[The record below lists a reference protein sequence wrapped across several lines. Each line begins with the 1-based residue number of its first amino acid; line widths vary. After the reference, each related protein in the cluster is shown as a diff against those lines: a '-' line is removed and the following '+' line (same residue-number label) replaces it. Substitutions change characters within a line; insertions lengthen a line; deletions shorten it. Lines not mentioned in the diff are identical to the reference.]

1 MFKKIK
7 KINTVDTKYKTK
19 IELSKIKEGSNLF
32 NEFIIYKDKENLS
45 VFDRKCDH
53 SGGKIISRDGT
64 HICPLH
70 NWKFNPKIGKY
81 NNGVTKRKLKF
92 LKKNDNLI
100 IQNTETI
107 PKLLTTNKLNKVKIR
122 FVNHAFVIF
131 ESENIKF
138 ATDPW
143 AIGPAFANG
152 WWLKKPTHVD
162 WIKELNSCNFIF
174 VSHNHPDHLNK
185 LTLSKIRRDM
195 LFLIPDFFTDST
207 GIFLEE
213 LGFKNL
219 FRAKFLYEY
228 KFLNSDLTFCI
239 LKSGD
244 FREDSGIYF
253 TLGKFSA
260 LLDVDS
266 NSINFMRLPKVTFY
280 ASSFAGGST
289 GFPIV
294 FENYSESEKKI
305 ILNNNIKIL
314 KKLKFN
320 NLKKIRPD
328 FFMPYAGFF
337 SEEMERDKY
346 IKTNN
351 IKNKIENYKIF
362 CDKNKINLLNVNYY
376 QIFEFEGEN
385 LVSQKKQTKNKRLSF
400 ENKKYFNAIR
410 KNYNQ
415 INEKYIKSYFLD
427 SKFEDN
433 LILYISLTNDNF
445 KKIIAMYKIDF
456 SKELIR
462 FNKIK
467 KISFSKKTVK
477 YLHITSRVDAF
488 LETVYNKNPWEDLMI
503 GFQCK
508 IFRIPNEYNIDFW
521 HHFSNIY
528 VTSKNVRT
536 SNKCLKCI
544 KLNQKIVNEMII

>member
-7 KINTVDTKYKTK
+7 KIRTVDTNYTTK
-19 IELSKIKEGSNLF
+19 IELKKIKEGSNLF
-32 NEFIIYKDKENLS
+32 NEFIIFKDKESLN

-53 SGGKIISRDGT
+53 SGGKIISRDGM

-70 NWKFNPKIGKY
+70 SWKFNPKTGKY
-81 NNGVTKRKLKF
+81 NNGVIKKKLKF

-100 IQNTETI
+100 VENKESI
-107 PKLLTTNKLNKVKIR
+107 PQLLSTNKLKKVKIR

-152 WWLKKPTHVD
+152 WWLKKPTYVD

-174 VSHNHPDHLNK
+174 ISHNHPDHLNK
-185 LTLSKIRRDM
+185 LTLSKIRKDM

-213 LGFKNL
+213 LGLKNL
-219 FRAKFLYEY
+219 FRGKFLYEY
-228 KFLNSDLTFCI
+228 EFVNSDLKFCI

-253 TLGKFSA
+253 TLGNFSA

-289 GFPIV
+289 GFPIM

-305 ILNNNIKIL
+305 IIHNNIKIL

-320 NLKKIRPD
+320 NLKKIKPD

-346 IKTNN
+346 VKTNN
-351 IKNKIENYKIF
+351 IKNKIENYKSF
-362 CDKNKINLLNVNYY
+362 CDKNSIHLLNVDNY

-385 LVSQKKQTKNKRLSF
+385 LLSQKKQTKNKKLNF
-400 ENKKYFNAIR
+400 ENQKYFNLIK
-410 KNYNQ
+410 KNYRQ
-415 INEKYIKSYFLD
+415 IDEKYIKNYFLN
-427 SKFEDN
+427 SKFYDN
-433 LILYISLTNDNF
+433 LILYITLTNDSF
-445 KKIIAMYKIDF
+445 KKNVATYKIDF
-456 SKELIR
+456 TSKLIK
-462 FNKIK
+462 FSKIK
-467 KISFSKKTVK
+467 KISFSKKTIK
-477 YLHITSRVDAF
+477 YLHITSRLDAF

-508 IFRIPNEYNIDFW
+508 IFRVPNEYNVNFW
-521 HHFSNIY
+521 HHFSNTY